1 VFKIF
6 KVAGTSMYPTFV
18 PGDFVVSSR
27 FFKSFIDINSIV
39 IFFDNYYSF
48 IIKRV
53 SSKNAEYLILES
65 DNPDTESI
73 FCGKDLSIKQIQYIV
88 LFKIK
93 VKYLRK
99 IINLFKI

>member
-1 VFKIF
+1 
-6 KVAGTSMYPTFV
+6 MYPTFV

-27 FFKSFIDINSIV
+27 CFKSFININSIV

-53 SSKNAEYLILES
+53 SSKNAEYLLLES
-65 DNPDTESI
+65 DNPDTESM
-73 FCGKDLSIKQIQYIV
+73 FCGKKLNIKQIQYIV

-93 VKYLRK
+93 IKYLRK
-99 IINLFKI
+99 IVSLFKK